1 MLRNYIGAQIE
12 APHSENFMD
21 SIFNFLRSD
30 LFLSLLGGF
39 ALGAAGLAIIKPASA
54 SDVTVEAD
62 GPRPSHFRETHRST
76 GPSNY
81 RHGKQE
87 I

>member
-1 MLRNYIGAQIE
+1 LLRNYIGAKIG

-39 ALGAAGLAIIKPASA
+39 VLCPAGLAIIKPASA
-54 SDVTVEAD
+54 SDVTVEATQ
-62 GPRPSHFRETHRST
+62 FI
-76 GPSNY
+76 SNGDVPY
-81 RHGKQE
+81 GTVPHAP
-87 I
+87 

>member
-1 MLRNYIGAQIE
+1 MRNYIGAQIGT
-12 APHSENFMD
+12 PHSENFMD

-54 SDVTVEAD
+54 SDVTVEATQFISIAD
-62 GPRPSHFRETHRST
+62 APYEAVSHV
-76 GPSNY
+76 P
-81 RHGKQE
+81 
-87 I
+87 